1 MAKIST
7 FSEEV
12 VESDGNYII
21 QATFLATVCVIELQL
36 NQGYKSIP
44 ASLHAV
50 CIRRIYGLHNFM
62 QEPVEV
68 TLGGTDKVYYIPLE
82 MLQKLLI
89 LVYVYN
95 RYWQDYLQF
104 NGAADNKGI
113 LM

>member
-1 MAKIST
+1 
-7 FSEEV
+7 
-12 VESDGNYII
+12 
-21 QATFLATVCVIELQL
+21 
-36 NQGYKSIP
+36 
-44 ASLHAV
+44 
-50 CIRRIYGLHNFM
+50 M

-104 NGAADNKGI
+104 NGAADNKGM